1 MFAAGMLSANT
12 QTPKIT
18 LDLTRPGTPG
28 SPMLYG
34 MMTEDINHSYNGG
47 FYTELIGNRIFK
59 DNPNNP
65 DGRSFVQADSATLK
79 NVFN

>member
-1 MFAAGMLSANT
+1 
-12 QTPKIT
+12 
-18 LDLTRPGTPG
+18 
-28 SPMLYG
+28 MLYG